1 MKCDEKVPECSQCQR
16 NGRKCP
22 GALVGTLFINMSQ
35 EGKLNEATIAC
46 ETSIVASASKNGDD
60 GSLQPSDWP
69 SNPIVFRTNPLEYQS
84 SSVDIK
90 GPAEERDADG
100 LSVNRAVMTPQA
112 NDISEPTDFDP
123 AAQLLL
129 PASYQPSRI
138 SPFEELYINHFIDF
152 YFNPQA
158 KLKHNSWVNLLP
170 ILLNASPSPG
180 VRYSIRAAAMAI
192 YGELTGDGLI
202 QLESIRWYTLG
213 LESQRLQLQMLCEG
227 GKAMPDASMVLVPL
241 LFCHFESS
249 MCTAPD
255 AWMPH
260 AVAAENILVM
270 MGPHVCRTQQ
280 MHAIFLS
287 VRVSAVSNR
296 IPLF

>member
-46 ETSIVASASKNGDD
+46 KTSSVASASKNGHD

-69 SNPIVFRTNPLEYQS
+69 SNPIVFRTNTLEYQR

-100 LSVNRAVMTPQA
+100 LNVNRAVMTPQA
-112 NDISEPTDFDP
+112 NGISEPTDLDRV
-123 AAQLLL
+123 AQLLL

-158 KLKHNSWVNLLP
+158 KIKYNSWVNLLP

-192 YGELTGDGLI
+192 YGELTGDESI
-202 QLESIRWYTLG
+202 QLESIRWYTRG
-213 LESQRLQLQMLCEG
+213 LESQRLQLQMLCQG

-270 MGPHVCRTQQ
+270 MGPHVCRTRQ

>member
-46 ETSIVASASKNGDD
+46 ETSSLASASKNGHD
-60 GSLQPSDWP
+60 GSLQPPDWP
-69 SNPIVFRTNPLEYQS
+69 SNPIVFRTNTLEHQR

-100 LSVNRAVMTPQA
+100 LNVNRAVMTPQA
-112 NDISEPTDFDP
+112 NGISEPTDLDRV
-123 AAQLLL
+123 AQLLL

-158 KLKHNSWVNLLP
+158 KIKYNSWVNLLP

-192 YGELTGDGLI
+192 YGELTGDESI
-202 QLESIRWYTLG
+202 QLESIRWYTRG
-213 LESQRLQLQMLCEG
+213 LESQRLQLQMLCQG

-270 MGPHVCRTQQ
+270 MGPHVCRTRQ